1 MSWRLLGQYN
11 RREHWTVYFL
21 GTTSNLLLSV
31 PLYTAARAGILALV
45 PPRGSTSQFIA
56 SYGTSWGVALD
67 FLWTLLVFQGI
78 FAVLVLTVASTTLIE
93 ESWRWLYVFSA
104 ILTTSFVGYWLGAR
118 FIQALAWVSIL
129 HNSGIETFAV
139 YSDLFWFGLGATIFY
154 VAMILFLR
162 KSYDKLT
169 QLKSSQGIIGYSQP
183 VQ

>member
-1 MSWRLLGQYN
+1 M
-11 RREHWTVYFL
+11 
-21 GTTSNLLLSV
+21 
-31 PLYTAARAGILALV
+31 
-45 PPRGSTSQFIA
+45 
-56 SYGTSWGVALD
+56 
-67 FLWTLLVFQGI
+67 
-78 FAVLVLTVASTTLIE
+78 E

-104 ILTTSFVGYWLGAR
+104 ILTTGFVGYWLGAR

-129 HNSGIETFAV
+129 HNSGIETSAV

-169 QLKSSQGIIGYSQP
+169 QLKSSQGIIGFSQP